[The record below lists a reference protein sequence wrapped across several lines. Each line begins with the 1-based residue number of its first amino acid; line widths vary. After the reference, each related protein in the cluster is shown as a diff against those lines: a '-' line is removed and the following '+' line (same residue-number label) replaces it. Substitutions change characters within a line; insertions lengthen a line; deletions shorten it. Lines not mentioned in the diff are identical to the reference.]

1 MITKKFKKFLKKVDN
16 SPPRVI
22 LASRRWGM
30 KNSTLNLKKILTL
43 ICCCAVLFLCGVLL
57 AGCCEEESV
66 PPTPP
71 PEEYSVRISYES
83 EYGTLSFRN
92 YNDKA
97 SGTYVLDRFP
107 TITNV
112 GDDVIFSHWVDEF
125 GEIITTN
132 ATYNVNQDIKIS
144 LTAVF
149 EEAEFVVMADWDNGN
164 PLSAPSVVIKK
175 ASGTHHQSGL
185 NLIDP
190 EFVKIAKSD
199 NQNYITREEFED
211 LDTACFTTSSS
222 GKEYVTYADISLDT
236 YELTYS
242 VNVSGT
248 YYTLNTYNLRGEI
261 PNERRYYEVLS
272 YTFETIYGDPIYTQS
287 SGTLRMQSYDTAPNP
302 FLTSEEFEA
311 LPSEGYFGFDYS
323 KDYAAVY
330 CVCDY
335 VLLLDTST
343 GLYIYIGYG
352 ANGPVFD
359 LTEEEA
365 QEYIDLNYQI

>member
-1 MITKKFKKFLKKVDN
+1 
-16 SPPRVI
+16 
-22 LASRRWGM
+22 M
-30 KNSTLNLKKILTL
+30 KNSTLNLRKILIL
-43 ICCCAVLFLCGVLL
+43 VCCCAILFLCGALL
-57 AGCCEEESV
+57 AGCCGEESG
-66 PPTPP
+66 PPTTPT
-71 PEEYSVRISYES
+71 EEYTVRISYES
-83 EYGTLSFRN
+83 DYGTLSFRN
-92 YNDKA
+92 YNTTA
-97 SGTYVLDRFP
+97 SGTYVLSQFP
-107 TITNV
+107 AITNV

-125 GEIITTN
+125 GKVITANET
-132 ATYNVNQDIKIS
+132 TYIVNQDIEIN

-149 EEAEFVVMADWDNGN
+149 EEAEFVVMANWQSGN
-164 PLSAPSVVIKK
+164 PLSAPNVVIKN
-175 ASGTHHQSGL
+175 ASSTHYQSGL
-185 NLIDP
+185 NIINP

-222 GKEYVTYADISLDT
+222 GKEFITYADISLDT

-242 VNVSGT
+242 VNVSGS

-287 SGTLRMQSYDTAPNP
+287 TGTLRMQSYDTAPNP
-302 FLTSEEFEA
+302 FLTNEEFEA

-343 GLYIYIGYG
+343 GLYTYIGYG

-359 LTEEEA
+359 LTTEEVED
-365 QEYIDLNYQI
+365 YVDLNY